1 MLHERARQLAGESA
15 FDVLRRAQELEA
27 AGREII
33 HLEIGQPDFPTPDH
47 VKEAAVR
54 ALADGHTGY
63 GPSQGLPELRAA
75 IAEKAGALRGL
86 EFSPDQ
92 VVVAPG
98 AKALLFYTI
107 NALAGPGDEVIY
119 PDPGFPA
126 YRSVIAHSG
135 ARPVPLPLRE
145 ETGFRFDVDEFRA
158 LVSDR
163 TRLVILNSP
172 QNPTGGVL
180 ELDDLEAVAA
190 AAAEHD
196 ITILSD
202 EIYLHFCYDSPF
214 ETIASVEDA
223 DGRVVIV
230 DGFSKTYSMT
240 GWRLGYAILPP
251 ALVET
256 FDLYNVNIASCACT
270 FSQHAAVEALRGPQ
284 DSVLAMVSEFRQR
297 RDFLVDALNQIRG
310 ISCAPPGGAFYAFA
324 NITGTGMSS
333 ADLATKLLVEAGVAV
348 LSGSSFGSSGEGY
361 IRLSYATPM
370 EKLGAAIARLEGL
383 LGKSG

>member
-27 AGREII
+27 AGREVV
-33 HLEIGQPDFPTPDH
+33 HLEIGQPDFPTPAH
-47 VKEAAVR
+47 IRAAAAR
-54 ALADGHTGY
+54 ALDEGHTGY
-63 GPSQGLPELRAA
+63 GPSQGLPELRDA
-75 IAEKAGALRGL
+75 IAEKAGELRGL
-86 EFSPDQ
+86 SFSPEE

-98 AKALLFYTI
+98 AKALLFYAI

-126 YRSVIAHSG
+126 YQSVIAHSG
-135 ARPVPLPLRE
+135 ATPVPLPLRE
-145 ETGFRFDVDEFRA
+145 ETGFRFDADEFRG

-180 ELDDLEAVAA
+180 EREDLRAVAA
-190 AAAEHD
+190 AAVEND
-196 ITILSD
+196 FRILSD

-214 ETIASVEDA
+214 ETIASVEEA
-223 DGRVVIV
+223 GERVIII

-240 GWRLGYAILPP
+240 GWRLGYALLPP
-251 ALVET
+251 SLVKT

-284 DSVLAMVSEFRQR
+284 DSVTSMVAEFRER
-297 RDFLVDALNQIRG
+297 RDYLVEGLNSIRG
-310 ISCAPPGGAFYAFA
+310 ISCDTPGGAFYAFA
-324 NITGTGMSS
+324 NITKTGISS
-333 ADLATKLLVEAGVAV
+333 AELASRLLAEAGVAV
-348 LSGSSFGSSGEGY
+348 LSGASFGPCGEGY
-361 IRLSYATPM
+361 IRLSYATSM
-370 EKLGAAIARLEGL
+370 EKLRSGIERMTNL
-383 LGKSG
+383 LGKG

>member
-27 AGREII
+27 AGREVI
-33 HLEIGQPDFPTPDH
+33 HLEIGQPDFPTPAH
-47 VKEAAVR
+47 IRAAAAR
-54 ALADGHTGY
+54 ALEEGHTGY
-63 GPSQGLPELRAA
+63 GPSQGLPELRDA
-75 IAEKAGALRGL
+75 IAEKAGELRGL
-86 EFSPDQ
+86 SFSPEE

-98 AKALLFYTI
+98 AKALLFYAI

-126 YRSVIAHSG
+126 YQSVIAHSG
-135 ARPVPLPLRE
+135 ATPVPLPLRE
-145 ETGFRFDVDEFRA
+145 ETGFRFDADEFLG

-180 ELDDLEAVAA
+180 EREDLRAVAA
-190 AAAEHD
+190 AAVEND
-196 ITILSD
+196 FRILSD

-214 ETIASVEDA
+214 ETIASVEEA
-223 DGRVVIV
+223 GERVIII

-240 GWRLGYAILPP
+240 GWRLGYALLPP
-251 ALVET
+251 SLVKT

-284 DSVLAMVSEFRQR
+284 DSVTSMVAEFRER
-297 RDFLVDALNQIRG
+297 RDCLVEGLNSIRG
-310 ISCAPPGGAFYAFA
+310 ISCGTPGGAFYAFA
-324 NITGTGMSS
+324 NITKTGISS
-333 ADLATKLLVEAGVAV
+333 AELASRLLAEAGVAV
-348 LSGSSFGSSGEGY
+348 LSGASFGPCGEGY
-361 IRLSYATPM
+361 IRLSYATSM
-370 EKLGAAIARLEGL
+370 EKLRSGIERMTNL
-383 LGKSG
+383 LGKG

>member
-27 AGREII
+27 AGREVV
-33 HLEIGQPDFPTPDH
+33 HLEIGQPDFPTPAH
-47 VKEAAVR
+47 IRAAAAR
-54 ALADGHTGY
+54 ALDEGHTGY
-63 GPSQGLPELRAA
+63 GPSQGLPELRDA
-75 IAEKAGALRGL
+75 IAEKAGELRGL
-86 EFSPDQ
+86 SFSPEE

-98 AKALLFYTI
+98 AKALLFYAI

-126 YRSVIAHSG
+126 YQSVIAHSG
-135 ARPVPLPLRE
+135 ATPVPLPLRE
-145 ETGFRFDVDEFRA
+145 ETGFRFDADEFRG

-180 ELDDLEAVAA
+180 EREDLRAVAA
-190 AAAEHD
+190 AAVEND
-196 ITILSD
+196 FRILSD

-214 ETIASVEDA
+214 ETIASVEEA
-223 DGRVVIV
+223 SERVIII

-240 GWRLGYAILPP
+240 GWRLGYALLPP
-251 ALVET
+251 SLVKT

-284 DSVLAMVSEFRQR
+284 DSVTSMVAEFRER
-297 RDFLVDALNQIRG
+297 RDYLVEGLNSIRG
-310 ISCAPPGGAFYAFA
+310 ISCDTPGGAFYAFA
-324 NITGTGMSS
+324 NITKTGSSS
-333 ADLATKLLVEAGVAV
+333 AELASRLLAEAGVAV
-348 LSGSSFGSSGEGY
+348 LSGASFGPCGEGY
-361 IRLSYATPM
+361 IRLSYATSM
-370 EKLGAAIARLEGL
+370 EKLRSGIERMTNL
-383 LGKSG
+383 LGTG

>member
-27 AGREII
+27 AGREVI
-33 HLEIGQPDFPTPDH
+33 HLEIGQPDFPTPAH
-47 VKEAAVR
+47 IRAAAAR
-54 ALADGHTGY
+54 ALDEGHTGY
-63 GPSQGLPELRAA
+63 GPSQGLPELRDA
-75 IAEKAGALRGL
+75 IAEKAGELRGL
-86 EFSPDQ
+86 SFSPEE

-98 AKALLFYTI
+98 AKALLFYAI

-126 YRSVIAHSG
+126 YQSVIAHSG
-135 ARPVPLPLRE
+135 ATPVPLPLRE
-145 ETGFRFDVDEFRA
+145 ETGFRFDADEFRG

-180 ELDDLEAVAA
+180 EREDLRAVAA
-190 AAAEHD
+190 AAVEHD
-196 ITILSD
+196 FRILSD

-214 ETIASVEDA
+214 ETIASVEEA
-223 DGRVVIV
+223 SERVIII

-240 GWRLGYAILPP
+240 GWRLGYALLPP
-251 ALVET
+251 SLVKT

-284 DSVLAMVSEFRQR
+284 DSVTSMVAEFRER
-297 RDFLVDALNQIRG
+297 RDYLVEGLNSIRG
-310 ISCAPPGGAFYAFA
+310 ISCDTPGGAFYAFA
-324 NITGTGMSS
+324 NITKTGISS
-333 ADLATKLLVEAGVAV
+333 AELASRLLAEAGVAV
-348 LSGSSFGSSGEGY
+348 LSGASFGPCGEGY
-361 IRLSYATPM
+361 IRLSYATSM
-370 EKLGAAIARLEGL
+370 EKLRSGIERMTNL
-383 LGKSG
+383 LGTG

>member
-27 AGREII
+27 AGREVV
-33 HLEIGQPDFPTPDH
+33 HLEIGQPDFPTPAH
-47 VKEAAVR
+47 IRAAAAR
-54 ALADGHTGY
+54 ALDEGHTGY
-63 GPSQGLPELRAA
+63 GPSQGLPELRDA
-75 IAEKAGALRGL
+75 IAEKAGELRGL
-86 EFSPDQ
+86 SFSPEE

-98 AKALLFYTI
+98 AKALLFYAI

-126 YRSVIAHSG
+126 YQSVIAHSG
-135 ARPVPLPLRE
+135 ATPVPLPLRE
-145 ETGFRFDVDEFRA
+145 ETGFRFDADEFRG

-180 ELDDLEAVAA
+180 EREDLRAVAA
-190 AAAEHD
+190 AAVEND
-196 ITILSD
+196 FRILSD

-214 ETIASVEDA
+214 ETIASVEEA
-223 DGRVVIV
+223 GERVIII

-240 GWRLGYAILPP
+240 GWRLGYALLPP
-251 ALVET
+251 SLVKT

-284 DSVLAMVSEFRQR
+284 DSVTSMVAEFRER
-297 RDFLVDALNQIRG
+297 RDYLVEGLNSIRG
-310 ISCAPPGGAFYAFA
+310 ISCDTPGGAFYAFA
-324 NITGTGMSS
+324 NITKTGISS
-333 ADLATKLLVEAGVAV
+333 AELASRLLAEAGVAV
-348 LSGSSFGSSGEGY
+348 LSGASFGPCGEGY
-361 IRLSYATPM
+361 IRLSYATSM
-370 EKLGAAIARLEGL
+370 EKLRSGIERMTNL
-383 LGKSG
+383 LGTG

>member
-27 AGREII
+27 AGREVV
-33 HLEIGQPDFPTPDH
+33 HLEIGQPDFPTPAH
-47 VKEAAVR
+47 IRAAAAR
-54 ALADGHTGY
+54 ALDEGHTGY
-63 GPSQGLPELRAA
+63 GPSQGLPELRDA
-75 IAEKAGALRGL
+75 IAEKAGELRGL
-86 EFSPDQ
+86 SFSPEE

-98 AKALLFYTI
+98 AKALLFYAI

-126 YRSVIAHSG
+126 YQSVIAHSG
-135 ARPVPLPLRE
+135 ATPVPLPLRE
-145 ETGFRFDVDEFRA
+145 ESGFRFDADEFRG

-180 ELDDLEAVAA
+180 EREDLRAVAA
-190 AAAEHD
+190 AAVEND
-196 ITILSD
+196 FRILSD

-214 ETIASVEDA
+214 ETIASVEEA
-223 DGRVVIV
+223 GERVIII

-240 GWRLGYAILPP
+240 GWRLGYALLPP
-251 ALVET
+251 SLVKT

-284 DSVLAMVSEFRQR
+284 DSVTSMVAEFRER
-297 RDFLVDALNQIRG
+297 RDYLVEGLNSIRG
-310 ISCAPPGGAFYAFA
+310 ISCDTPGGAFYAFA
-324 NITGTGMSS
+324 NITKTGSSS
-333 ADLATKLLVEAGVAV
+333 AELASRLLAEAGVAV
-348 LSGSSFGSSGEGY
+348 LSGASFGPCGEGY
-361 IRLSYATPM
+361 IRLSYATSM
-370 EKLGAAIARLEGL
+370 EKLRSGIERMTNL
-383 LGKSG
+383 LGTG

>member
-27 AGREII
+27 AGREVV
-33 HLEIGQPDFPTPDH
+33 HLEIGQPDFPTPAH
-47 VKEAAVR
+47 IRAAAAR
-54 ALADGHTGY
+54 ALDEGHTGY
-63 GPSQGLPELRAA
+63 GPSQGLPELRDA
-75 IAEKAGALRGL
+75 IAEKAGELRGL
-86 EFSPDQ
+86 SFSPEE

-98 AKALLFYTI
+98 AKALLFYAI

-126 YRSVIAHSG
+126 YQSVIAHSG
-135 ARPVPLPLRE
+135 ATPVPLPLRE
-145 ETGFRFDVDEFRA
+145 ETGFRFDADEFRG

-180 ELDDLEAVAA
+180 EREDLRAVAA
-190 AAAEHD
+190 AAVEND
-196 ITILSD
+196 FRILSD

-214 ETIASVEDA
+214 ETIASVEEA
-223 DGRVVIV
+223 GERVIII

-240 GWRLGYAILPP
+240 GWRLGYALLPP
-251 ALVET
+251 SLVKT

-284 DSVLAMVSEFRQR
+284 DSVTSMVAEFRER
-297 RDFLVDALNQIRG
+297 RDYLVEGLNSIRG
-310 ISCAPPGGAFYAFA
+310 IRCDTPGGAFYAFA
-324 NITGTGMSS
+324 NITKTGISS
-333 ADLATKLLVEAGVAV
+333 AELASRLLAEAGVAV
-348 LSGSSFGSSGEGY
+348 LSGASFGPCGEGY
-361 IRLSYATPM
+361 IRLSYATSM
-370 EKLGAAIARLEGL
+370 EKLRSGIERMTNL
-383 LGKSG
+383 LGKG

>member
-27 AGREII
+27 AGREVI
-33 HLEIGQPDFPTPDH
+33 HLEIGQPDFPTPAH
-47 VKEAAVR
+47 IRAAAAR
-54 ALADGHTGY
+54 ALDEGHTGY
-63 GPSQGLPELRAA
+63 GPSQGLPELRDA
-75 IAEKAGALRGL
+75 IAEKAGELRGL
-86 EFSPDQ
+86 SFSPEE

-98 AKALLFYTI
+98 AKALLFYAI

-126 YRSVIAHSG
+126 YQSVIAHSG
-135 ARPVPLPLRE
+135 ATPVPLPLRE
-145 ETGFRFDVDEFRA
+145 ETGFRFDADEFLG

-180 ELDDLEAVAA
+180 EREDLRAVAA
-190 AAAEHD
+190 AAVEND
-196 ITILSD
+196 FRILSD

-214 ETIASVEDA
+214 ETIASVEEAGD
-223 DGRVVIV
+223 RVIII

-240 GWRLGYAILPP
+240 GWRLGYALLPP
-251 ALVET
+251 SLVKT

-284 DSVLAMVSEFRQR
+284 DSVTSMVAEFRER
-297 RDFLVDALNQIRG
+297 RDYLVEGLNSIRG
-310 ISCAPPGGAFYAFA
+310 ISCGTPGGAFYAFA
-324 NITGTGMSS
+324 NITKTGSSS
-333 ADLATKLLVEAGVAV
+333 AELASRLLAEAGVAV
-348 LSGSSFGSSGEGY
+348 LSGASFGPCGEGY
-361 IRLSYATPM
+361 IRLSYATSM
-370 EKLGAAIARLEGL
+370 EKLRSGIERMTNL
-383 LGKSG
+383 LGTG

>member
-27 AGREII
+27 AGREVI
-33 HLEIGQPDFPTPDH
+33 HLEIGQPDFPTPAH
-47 VKEAAVR
+47 IRAAAAR
-54 ALADGHTGY
+54 ALEEGHTGY
-63 GPSQGLPELRAA
+63 GPSQGLPELRDA
-75 IAEKAGALRGL
+75 IAEKAGELRGL
-86 EFSPDQ
+86 SFSPEE

-98 AKALLFYTI
+98 AKALLFYAI

-126 YRSVIAHSG
+126 YQSVIAHSG
-135 ARPVPLPLRE
+135 ATPVPLPLRE
-145 ETGFRFDVDEFRA
+145 ETGFRFDADEFLG

-180 ELDDLEAVAA
+180 EREDLRAVAA
-190 AAAEHD
+190 AAVEND
-196 ITILSD
+196 FRILSD

-214 ETIASVEDA
+214 ETIASVEEA
-223 DGRVVIV
+223 GERVIII

-240 GWRLGYAILPP
+240 GWRLGYALLPP
-251 ALVET
+251 SLVKT

-284 DSVLAMVSEFRQR
+284 DSVTSMVAEFRER
-297 RDFLVDALNQIRG
+297 RDYLVEGLNSIRG
-310 ISCAPPGGAFYAFA
+310 ISCGTPGGAFYAFA
-324 NITGTGMSS
+324 NITKTGISS
-333 ADLATKLLVEAGVAV
+333 AELASRLLAEAGVAV
-348 LSGSSFGSSGEGY
+348 LSGASFGPCGEGY
-361 IRLSYATPM
+361 IRLSYATSM
-370 EKLGAAIARLEGL
+370 EKLRSGIERMANL
-383 LGKSG
+383 LGKG